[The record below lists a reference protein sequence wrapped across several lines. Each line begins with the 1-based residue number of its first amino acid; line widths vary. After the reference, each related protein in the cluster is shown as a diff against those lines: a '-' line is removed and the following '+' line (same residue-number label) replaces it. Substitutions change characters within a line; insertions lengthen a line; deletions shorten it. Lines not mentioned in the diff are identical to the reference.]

1 MSHARIVLQTVG
13 AQDTYLTKNA
23 KHTHFKKNY
32 RKHTLY
38 GTDWNIINANYKNID
53 DYVSPNSQ
61 HYFRIENNGDLVKD
75 IYLRIKINK
84 DLAWSKL
91 SLNGVGGNGVQET
104 IFNILDSI
112 EFLYNAKTLSKLT
125 NDFIFSYFE
134 VNYSESE
141 KRN

>member
-75 IYLRIKINK
+75 IYLRIK
-84 DLAWSKL
+84 KL
-91 SLNGVGGNGVQET
+91 YILLSMCHPNFVCMCKSL
-104 IFNILDSI
+104 
-112 EFLYNAKTLSKLT
+112 
-125 NDFIFSYFE
+125 DF
-134 VNYSESE
+134 
-141 KRN
+141 